1 MKIKYT
7 NYKGETYYLH
17 KGTGKK
23 GSSQYFFSKKEVGP
37 PVKSIPKNYEIYE
50 NPNGRVLLRKI
61 VPIKISQEEV
71 SVVENSIQQYAKLK
85 DYKIDIKGKA
95 ITIYLPDQ
103 EVDDLR
109 SCFDSLLFVN
119 HSLLDNK
126 SLKNI
131 LTYFPMMRFIL
142 TDKKERKFRVE
153 RAGFIDPDDDWSLL
167 EGPNDL
173 QKLAKKY
180 CRHLGKDS
188 FYDLI

>member
-1 MKIKYT
+1 MTVKYT

-23 GSSQYFFSKKEVGP
+23 GGFQYSFSRKEVGT
-37 PVKSIPKNYEIYE
+37 PVKSIPKGYEIYE
-50 NPNGRVLLRKI
+50 DPNGRVFLRKI

-71 SVVENSIQQYAKLK
+71 SVVENSIRQYARLK
-85 DYKIDIKGKA
+85 DYKIDVKGKA
-95 ITIYLPDQ
+95 ITIYLPDH
-103 EVDDLR
+103 EIDDLR
-109 SCFDSLLFVN
+109 SCFDSVVLVN
-119 HSLLDNK
+119 HSLLDT
-126 SLKNI
+126 SLRNI
-131 LTYFPMMRFIL
+131 LTYSPTMRFIL
-142 TDKKERKFRVE
+142 TDEKERKFRVE
-153 RAGFIDPDDDWSLL
+153 RVGFLDPEDDWPLL

>member
-1 MKIKYT
+1 MTVKHT

-23 GSSQYFFSKKEVGP
+23 GGSQYSFSKKEVGA
-37 PVKSIPKNYEIYE
+37 PVKLVPKGYEIYE
-50 NPNGRVLLRKI
+50 DPNGRVFLRKI
-61 VPIKISQEEV
+61 VPMKISQEEV
-71 SVVENSIQQYAKLK
+71 SVVENSIRQYARLK
-85 DYKIDIKGKA
+85 DYKIDVKGKA

-103 EVDDLR
+103 EIDDLR
-109 SCFDSLLFVN
+109 SCFDSLVFVN
-119 HSLLDNK
+119 HSLLDK

-131 LTYFPMMRFIL
+131 LTYSPMMRFIL
-142 TDKKERKFRVE
+142 TDEKERKFRVE
-153 RAGFIDPDDDWSLL
+153 RTGFLDPKDDWSLL

-180 CRHLGKDS
+180 CRHLSKNS